1 MLCHDFIIGSDLH
14 PNGHHHNKSKTAS
27 VEVRQN
33 SAANACMPYNKC
45 VVIYLLLYVCQ
56 FKWVPFSLVEWQG
69 LKLYLCLGIFL

>member
-1 MLCHDFIIGSDLH
+1 MLCHDFITGSDIH

-33 SAANACMPYNKC
+33 SAADACMPYNKC

-56 FKWVPFSLVEWQG
+56 FK
-69 LKLYLCLGIFL
+69 